1 MAPKGASLTSPKCLH
16 GQMSTEHAY
25 GILSLLPPA
34 VAIVLAMLT
43 RRVVLSLLLGIVM
56 GALVI
61 SSGRLD
67 QATVLVFEGFLW
79 PAFTDDGHLRV
90 FAFTSLMGA
99 MVGVMAR
106 SGSMQAIVQM
116 LIPVART
123 RRRGQCVT
131 WLAGL
136 IIFFDDYANTLLVG
150 ATFRPLAERLKIS
163 REKLAY
169 LVDSTAAPVAGLA
182 ILSTWVAA
190 EIGYIELGLQDLEF
204 AENPGG
210 GFRMLIASIPYRFY
224 AINALAFVVM
234 VAATGRDF
242 GPMLQAELRRSRAPD
257 SGALQGTEDERLKT
271 KRHAWLFAVL
281 PIVFLFV
288 VVLFVLFATGS
299 QAAQQVAPDS
309 SSWFEKFVGGDSYMA
324 LMYGSLVGLMTAM
337 LLARGG
343 AGLRWPVIVRSA
355 AKGVRQML
363 PALVILWFAWALS
376 RMTGAEHLATG
387 DYLGARMAEK
397 IAPNLLP
404 TMAFLLASV
413 AAFATGTSWGTMALM
428 IPLSL
433 QTAHEIIRIDQG
445 GVLAD
450 DPILLATLGSVLGG
464 AIFGDHCSPISDT
477 TVLASQASGCN
488 HIAHVRTQ
496 MPYALL
502 VAAIAVLSGTLPVG
516 YGVPASLMIL
526 VGPLVLLTLLTIFG
540 SRTA

>member
-79 PAFTDDGHLRV
+79 PAFTDDSHLRV

-309 SSWFEKFVGGDSYMA
+309 SSWFEKFVGGDSYTA

-516 YGVPASLMIL
+516 YGVPASLMIP

>member
-516 YGVPASLMIL
+516 YGVPASLMIP

>member
-1 MAPKGASLTSPKCLH
+1 
-16 GQMSTEHAY
+16 MSTDHAY

-43 RRVVLSLLLGIVM
+43 RRVVLSLLLGIVI

-106 SGSMQAIVQM
+106 SGSTQAIVQM
-116 LIPVART
+116 LVPVART

-150 ATFRPLAERLKIS
+150 ATFRPLADRLKIS

-242 GPMLQAELRRSRAPD
+242 GPMLQAELRRMRALD
-257 SGALQGTEDERLKT
+257 SGALQGAEDERLKT
-271 KRHAWLFAVL
+271 KRYAWLFAVL
-281 PIVFLFV
+281 PIMVLFV

-343 AGLRWPVIVRSA
+343 AGLRWPVVVRSA

-397 IAPNLLP
+397 ITPNLLP
-404 TMAFLLASV
+404 TVAFLLASM

>member
-1 MAPKGASLTSPKCLH
+1 M
-16 GQMSTEHAY
+16 
-25 GILSLLPPA
+25 LSLLPPA

-43 RRVVLSLLLGIVM
+43 RRIVLSLLLGIVM

-61 SSGRLD
+61 TSGRLS
-67 QATVLVFEGFLW
+67 QATVLVLEGYLW

-106 SGSMQAIVQM
+106 SGSLQAMVQM
-116 LIPVART
+116 LVPVART
-123 RRRGQCVT
+123 RRRGQCVM
-131 WLAGL
+131 WMAGL
-136 IIFFDDYANTLLVG
+136 IIFFDDYANTLLLG
-150 ATFRPLAERLKIS
+150 TTFRPLAERLKIS

-204 AENPGG
+204 AQNPGG

-224 AINALAFVVM
+224 AINALAFVAM

-242 GPMLQAELRRSRAPD
+242 GPMLQAERSRLRVQD
-257 SGALQGTEDERLKT
+257 SEALKGTGDKGLKVP
-271 KRHAWLFAVL
+271 RHAWLFAIL

-299 QAAQQVAPDS
+299 QSSQQVSPDS
-309 SSWFEKFVGGDSYMA
+309 NVWFENFVRGDSYMA
-324 LMYGSLVGLMTAM
+324 LMYGSLIGLITAM
-337 LLARGG
+337 VLARGG
-343 AGLRWPVIVRSA
+343 AGLRWSVVVRSA

-387 DYLGARMAEK
+387 DYLGAWMAEK
-397 IAPNLLP
+397 IAPSLLP
-404 TMAFLLASV
+404 TVVFLLASV

-433 QTAHEIIRIDQG
+433 QTAYEMIRVDQG
-445 GVLAD
+445 GVLPD

-488 HIAHVRTQ
+488 HISHVRTQ

-516 YGVPASLMIL
+516 YGVPAGLMIL
-526 VGPLVLLTLLTIFG
+526 VGPLVLLTLLTILG

>member
-150 ATFRPLAERLKIS
+150 ATFRPLADRLKIS

-204 AENPGG
+204 AGNPRG

-224 AINALAFVVM
+224 TINALAFVVM

-299 QAAQQVAPDS
+299 QAAQQVAPGS
-309 SSWFEKFVGGDSYMA
+309 SSLFEKFVGGDSYMA

-343 AGLRWPVIVRSA
+343 AGLRWPVVVRSA

-404 TMAFLLASV
+404 TVAFLLASV

-433 QTAHEIIRIDQG
+433 QTAYEIIRIDQG

-502 VAAIAVLSGTLPVG
+502 VAAIAVLGGTLPVG
-516 YGVPASLMIL
+516 YGVPASLMIP
-526 VGPLVLLTLLTIFG
+526 VGPLVLLTLLMIFG

>member
-1 MAPKGASLTSPKCLH
+1 
-16 GQMSTEHAY
+16 MSTEHAY

-397 IAPNLLP
+397 ITPNLLP
-404 TMAFLLASV
+404 TVAFLLASV

-516 YGVPASLMIL
+516 YGVPASLMIP

>member
-1 MAPKGASLTSPKCLH
+1 
-16 GQMSTEHAY
+16 MSTEHAY
-25 GILSLLPPA
+25 GLLSLLPPA

-43 RRVVLSLLLGIVM
+43 RRVVLSLLLGIVV

-61 SSGRLD
+61 SSGRFG
-67 QATVLVFEGFLW
+67 QAIVLVLEGCLW
-79 PAFTDDGHLRV
+79 PAITDDGHLRV
-90 FAFTSLMGA
+90 LAFTSLMGA

-106 SGSMQAIVQM
+106 SGSVQAMVQM
-116 LIPVART
+116 LMPVART

-131 WLAGL
+131 WVAGL
-136 IIFFDDYANTLLVG
+136 IIFFDDYANTLLLG
-150 ATFRPLAERLKIS
+150 TTFRPLADRLKIS

-190 EIGYIELGLQDLEF
+190 EIGYIESGLLDLEF
-204 AENPGG
+204 AQNSGG
-210 GFRMLIASIPYRFY
+210 GFRTLIASIPYRFY
-224 AINALAFVVM
+224 SINALAFVAM

-242 GPMLQAELRRSRAPD
+242 GPMLQAERRQLRVQD
-257 SGALQGTEDERLKT
+257 SGASKRTEDKGVKVT
-271 KRHAWLFAVL
+271 RHAWWFAVL
-281 PIVFLFV
+281 PIAFLFV
-288 VVLFVLFATGS
+288 VVLLVLFVTGS
-299 QAAQQVAPDS
+299 QAAQLVSPGS
-309 SSWFEKFVGGDSYMA
+309 NSWFEKFVRGDSYMA
-324 LMYGSLVGLMTAM
+324 LMYGSLVGLVAAM

-343 AGLRWPVIVRSA
+343 AGLRWPVVARSA
-355 AKGVRQML
+355 TKGIRQML

-376 RMTGAEHLATG
+376 RITGAEYLATG
-387 DYLGARMAEK
+387 DFLGAWMAEK
-397 IAPNLLP
+397 IAPGLLP
-404 TMAFLLASV
+404 TVAFLLASA

-433 QTAHEIIRIDQG
+433 QTAYEMIHIDQG
-445 GVLAD
+445 LVLAD

-502 VAAIAVLSGTLPVG
+502 VATIAVLGGTLPVG
-516 YGVPASLMIL
+516 YGVPAGLMIL
-526 VGPLVLLTLLTIFG
+526 VGPLVLLTLLTILG

>member
-1 MAPKGASLTSPKCLH
+1 MAPKGASLTSPKCLP

-99 MVGVMAR
+99 MIGVMAR
-106 SGSMQAIVQM
+106 SGSTQAIVQM
-116 LIPVART
+116 LVPVART

-281 PIVFLFV
+281 PIMVLFV

-404 TMAFLLASV
+404 TVAFLLASV

-502 VAAIAVLSGTLPVG
+502 VAAIAVLGGTLPVG
-516 YGVPASLMIL
+516 YGVPASLMIP
-526 VGPLVLLTLLTIFG
+526 VGPLVLLTLLMIFG